1 MRPPASSRFLQSRR
15 GCWMEK
21 PVEPEGEQ
29 LLATDRAFLKPRLT
43 RMKLAVAAASLLLLV
58 AQLPTATRCQRQVR
72 LQQPYLAGLGA
83 RSLLVW
89 SGASPRGGGAVGREA
104 LHRKLAPPAHAKL
117 QPAGAAAAANGS
129 QLQAPEVAHSGAN
142 YHHWLAC
149 ATALAPTYPTQAS
162 AAAHLDSE
170 QDQFVQ
176 VVRRAKPAPCRAVA
190 RYRWHDWR
198 RWPYTPASR
207 GLCARLATVPL
218 LGAAQVAGG
227 EFVVGCRKFY
237 ISGWNQ

>member
-1 MRPPASSRFLQSRR
+1 MEHLQ
-15 GCWMEK
+15 
-21 PVEPEGEQ
+21 
-29 LLATDRAFLKPRLT
+29 
-43 RMKLAVAAASLLLLV
+43 
-58 AQLPTATRCQRQVR
+58 
-72 LQQPYLAGLGA
+72 
-83 RSLLVW
+83 
-89 SGASPRGGGAVGREA
+89 GAVGPWGGRPCTGSWRPQRMQSSSQ
-104 LHRKLAPPAHAKL
+104 LW
-117 QPAGAAAAANGS
+117 AAAAANGS
-129 QLQAPEVAHSGAN
+129 KLQAPRVAHSGAN

-218 LGAAQVAGG
+218 LAAAQVAGG